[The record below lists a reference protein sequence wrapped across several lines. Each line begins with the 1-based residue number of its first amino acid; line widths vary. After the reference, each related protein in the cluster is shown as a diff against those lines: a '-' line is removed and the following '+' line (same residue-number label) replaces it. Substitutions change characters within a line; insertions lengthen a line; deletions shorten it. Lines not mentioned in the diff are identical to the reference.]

1 MKICYLMMA
10 TLVSIFLALSLAP
23 QTTLAGVAPEATVED
38 GNWAFAVSE
47 PGMYSWLYT
56 PGGPESATTHL
67 GWQSYWYRL
76 GDNAPELNLS
86 TLYYDLNSFTT
97 SEANYLSMT
106 LGKNASYFDSSSPYY
121 DETGSYSDPLGVK
134 IDYVLLGGT
143 NPSHSMIQQTISIT
157 NLRTESINLSLYEYT
172 DFNLEG
178 TVSDVS
184 SNLIDPRTIRQTG
197 ESLIGELR
205 VLGTPDKTP
214 DSWEINTTP
223 QIVNALDDGYATQ
236 LANQNKAATQSNVDF
251 DHAFQW
257 AVELEGGGVFSI
269 TQEWEI
275 FSLSDLDS
283 PESHL
288 VPPGSTPSNPLLPD
302 EETVKPGQ
310 PWIFNPFEVSSG
322 RFTWIDPEVAI
333 GYDYEILDGP
343 NFKSVLLPTGI
354 GDDKY
359 SLYFFNVTTGNY
371 FFFSEVFGGEPF
383 NFLTI
388 VPEGLSK
395 FRILGIEENAGLDPL
410 DPTAFVT
417 GLTFVNSGTV
427 NMTMTPI
434 TSNIPSSTVIPEPAT
449 MILMGVGL
457 AGMGFVR
464 RFRIG

>member
-1 MKICYLMMA
+1 MKICYLMMS

-23 QTTLAGVAPEATVED
+23 QTTLAGVGAPEAIVED
-38 GNWAFAVSE
+38 GDWAFRVSGQ
-47 PGMYSWLYT
+47 GMESWLYT

-67 GWQSYWYRL
+67 EWQSYWYRL
-76 GDNAPELNLS
+76 DDDPAELNLW
-86 TLYYDLNSFTT
+86 TLYYDWDSFTR
-97 SEANYLSMT
+97 SAANNLSMT
-106 LGKNASYFDSSSPYY
+106 LGKNASVVDPSSPYY
-121 DETGSYSDPLGVK
+121 DDTGYSLSDPLGVK
-134 IDYVLLGGT
+134 IDYELFGGT
-143 NPSHSMIQQTISIT
+143 DPNHSMIQQTISIT

-178 TVSDVS
+178 TESDVS

-214 DSWEINTTP
+214 DSWEINTTS
-223 QIVNALDDGYATQ
+223 QIVNALNDDDTTQ

-257 AVELEGGGVFSI
+257 AVSLEKGAVFSI

-275 FSLSDLDS
+275 FSLSD
-283 PESHL
+283 P
-288 VPPGSTPSNPLLPD
+288 VPPGSTSSNPLLPD
-302 EETVKPGQ
+302 ETVQPGQ
-310 PWIFNPFEVSSG
+310 PWIFNSFEVSSG
-322 RFTWIDPEVAI
+322 RFTWLDPEVAI

-343 NFKSVLLPTGI
+343 NFESVLLPTGI

-359 SLYFFNVTTGNY
+359 SLYLFNVTTGNY